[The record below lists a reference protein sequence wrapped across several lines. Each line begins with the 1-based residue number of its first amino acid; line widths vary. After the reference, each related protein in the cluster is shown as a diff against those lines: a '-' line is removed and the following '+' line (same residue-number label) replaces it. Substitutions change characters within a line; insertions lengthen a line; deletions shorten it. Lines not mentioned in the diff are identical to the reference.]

1 MDALQL
7 SRRLAT
13 VASYVPDGARLADIG
28 SDHAYLPANLLL
40 NKRISFAIAGEVA
53 QGPLDNVQHEINR
66 HRLGDVLVPR
76 LADGLAAVQPED
88 LIDTVTIAGMGGR
101 LIAQI
106 LTAGHADAQRYQRL
120 ILQPNIDI
128 DVVRTWLMDNGYQL
142 TDETVVADDGHFYEI
157 LVAVPG
163 HVTYDKQALQF
174 GPYNLVN
181 RPEAWLTKWQ
191 REYDR
196 IGVIMAKLADAN
208 KQDTPAYQEY
218 QAMQRDIGE
227 VLGE

>member
-13 VASYVPDGARLADIG
+13 VASYVRDGARLADIG

-40 NKRISFAIAGEVA
+40 NKHISFAIAGEVA
-53 QGPLDNVQHEINR
+53 QGPLDNVQTEINR

-76 LADGLAAVQPED
+76 LANGLAAVTPED

-106 LTAGHADAQRYQRL
+106 LADGHTDGQRYQRL

-128 DVVRTWLMDNGYQL
+128 DVVRTWLMDNDYQL
-142 TDETVVADDGHFYEI
+142 EDETVVEDDGHFYEVLI
-157 LVAVPG
+157 AVPG
-163 HVTYDKQALQF
+163 HADYSETELKF
-174 GPYNLVN
+174 GPFNLEK
-181 RPEAWLTKWQ
+181 RPEAWQTKWQ

-196 IGVIMAKLADAN
+196 VKTIMAKLESAN
-208 KQDTPAYQEY
+208 KQDSGAYREY
-218 QAMQRDIGE
+218 QQQVTEISEA
-227 VLGE
+227 LGL

>member
-7 SRRLAT
+7 SHRLAT
-13 VASYVPDGARLADIG
+13 VASYVPAGARLADIG

-40 NKRISFAIAGEVA
+40 NKHISFAIAGEVA

-66 HRLGDVLVPR
+66 HGLGDVLIPR
-76 LADGLAAVQPED
+76 LADGLAAVQSED

-106 LTAGHADAQRYQRL
+106 LTAGHADGQRYQRL

-128 DVVRTWLMDNGYQL
+128 DVVRQWLMTNDYQL
-142 TDETVVADDGHFYEI
+142 TDETVIEDDGHFYEVLI
-157 LVAVPG
+157 AVPG
-163 HVTYDKQALQF
+163 AATYDDTALKF
-174 GPYNLVN
+174 GPFNLTK
-181 RPEAWLTKWQ
+181 RPAAWQQKWQ

-196 IGVIMAKLADAN
+196 VGDIMAKLAAADKTA
-208 KQDTPAYQEY
+208 TPAYQAY
-218 QAMQRDIGE
+218 VQTQREISE
-227 VLGE
+227 ALGL

>member
-7 SRRLAT
+7 SHRLAT

-40 NKRISFAIAGEVA
+40 NKHISFAIAGEVA

-66 HRLGDVLVPR
+66 HGLRDVLIPR
-76 LADGLAAVQPED
+76 LADGLAAVQPDD
-88 LIDTVTIAGMGGR
+88 LVDTVTIAGMGGR

-106 LTAGHADAQRYQRL
+106 LTAGHADGQRYQHL

-128 DVVRTWLMDNGYQL
+128 DVVRHWLMTNGYQL
-142 TDETVVADDGHFYEI
+142 TDETVIEDDGHFYEV

-163 HVTYDKQALQF
+163 TVTYGETALKF
-174 GPYNLVN
+174 GPFNMVK
-181 RPEAWLTKWQ
+181 RPNAWLQKWQ

-196 IGVIMAKLADAN
+196 VNEIMTKLAAADKTA
-208 KQDTPAYQEY
+208 TPAYQSY
-218 QAMQRDIGE
+218 AQTQREISE
-227 VLGE
+227 ALGL